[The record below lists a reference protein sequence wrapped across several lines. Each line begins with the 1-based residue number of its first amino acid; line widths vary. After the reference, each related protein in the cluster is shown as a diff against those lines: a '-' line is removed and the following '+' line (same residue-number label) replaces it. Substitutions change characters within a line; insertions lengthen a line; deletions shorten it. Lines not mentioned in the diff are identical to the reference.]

1 MNRNH
6 LYALTFLLLGIGVA
20 WFIIRDAA
28 APSPLA
34 NEGQVKSPVER
45 DLGSISRLPE
55 NLGARKKSDDSPSD
69 FFAIPNERIVQFRS
83 EAAYRAALT
92 RLGNS
97 DYKILGKLDRFR
109 ALRLGGRDLSGL
121 DDLLGEDA
129 TIASNYLVSLPL
141 VPDPDI
147 ITTGVG
153 FGSSAL
159 NFLNVPADNSSWG
172 EGVTIAVID
181 TGVTAHIALPSDI
194 RQITVDGINI
204 DGGTHGH
211 GTAVTSL
218 IVSLPLVP
226 DPDIITTG
234 VGFGSSALNFLN
246 VPADNSSWGEGVT
259 IAVIDTGVTA
269 HIALPSD
276 IRQITVDGINIDGGT
291 HGHGTAVTSLIVGEH
306 SRIPGIAPS
315 STPVSIRV
323 AGAEGD
329 SNSFFL
335 AEGILAAVNA
345 GAQVINIS
353 MGSQGDSTIVREAV
367 AFAQESGAVIVASA
381 GNDGFS
387 QISFP
392 AAYDGVISV
401 GAIDAVGS
409 HLNFSNTS
417 DNLSITAPGYEALA
431 AWTDDAA
438 ISFTGT
444 SASAPFVSGAI
455 AAIISESDTFISGAQ
470 AADILLSYTNE
481 AGAPGPDPFY
491 GNGFLDAGR
500 VIDRNTPGITD
511 LAVASYNYEFDS
523 ANDDGLQISIENQGT
538 ETVNSSHLSVDVD
551 GANFPITIPQLTQN
565 ERFVV
570 TLPVGQTTI
579 ETTGAL
585 PVSGLLTYPTETTD
599 AQPSNNQR
607 SEILTLPTD

>member
-211 GTAVTSL
+211 G
-218 IVSLPLVP
+218 I
-226 DPDIITTG
+226 
-234 VGFGSSALNFLN
+234 
-246 VPADNSSWGEGVT
+246 
-259 IAVIDTGVTA
+259 
-269 HIALPSD
+269 
-276 IRQITVDGINIDGGT
+276 
-291 HGHGTAVTSLIVGEH
+291 AVTSLIVGEH